1 MNMKKIIIA
10 CTTLLTVQAV
20 SHAQQ
25 TETKVAEARIER
37 QLQRLRKGMADQTI
51 NPAECSRLTAQLN
64 AQKTRLNQMKAD
76 GKITTEE
83 RSEINRMQDIV
94 SERMFAQK
102 TDAKDANKKRKDP
115 TRQ

>member
-1 MNMKKIIIA
+1 MKKTIV
-10 CTTLLTVQAV
+10 TLLVCISISAAV
-20 SHAQQ
+20 KAQ
-25 TETKVAEARIER
+25 TTKTKVAEARIER
-37 QLQRLRKGMADQTI
+37 QLQRLKKGMADQTI
-51 NPAECSRLTAQLN
+51 NPAECSRLTTQLN
-64 AQKTRLNQMKAD
+64 AQKTRLAQMKAD

-83 RSEINRMQDIV
+83 RAEINRMQDIV

>member
-1 MNMKKIIIA
+1 MKKVIIA
-10 CTTLLTVQAV
+10 AAIIFSLTTTAN
-20 SHAQQ
+20 AQ

-37 QLQRLRKGMADQTI
+37 QLNRLSKGMQDGTI
-51 NPAECSRLTAQLN
+51 NPAECSRLKTQLN
-64 AQKTRLNQMKAD
+64 AQQSRLTQMKAD
-76 GKITTEE
+76 GKITAEE
-83 RSEINRMQDIV
+83 RAEINRMQDIV